1 MGETFF
7 VGHALATYT
16 LENYFNLTEENP
28 VEGGWQN
35 IITEAISSTRLSHSD
50 AELVC
55 LVDKKAFKAP
65 ARVAIAEL
73 LDSLN
78 IKWGHTF
85 SSIIKNSL

>member
-1 MGETFF
+1 MSDNYY

-16 LENYFNLTEENP
+16 LESYFNLSEEHP

-35 IITEAISSTRLSHSD
+35 IIIEAIESTKLSHSK

-65 ARVAIAEL
+65 ARTAISDL

-78 IKWGHTF
+78 IKWGYTI
-85 SSIIKNSL
+85 SSIIKNS